1 MSFLVTRPP
10 RPVPDT
16 WPTSTPCSDAIR
28 ATTGETNV
36 FSPPPL
42 PSAATGA
49 GSGSGSGSGGADSRA
64 GVSPSELDGSA
75 ASAAASCVAGSGGA
89 SSAAGAATA
98 PSGAI
103 TASFVPTSTVSP
115 SWTRICC
122 TTPEP
127 GLGTSVSTLSVEISS
142 SDSSASIGSPSCL
155 SHLVIVP
162 SETETPIWGMTT
174 SIVEVVAISTRRLP

>member
-10 RPVPDT
+10 RPVPEP
-16 WPTSTPCSDAIR
+16 WPTSTPCSEAIR

-49 GSGSGSGSGGADSRA
+49 GAGGGGGGGAVSGA
-64 GVSPSELDGSA
+64 GASPSELDGAS
-75 ASAAASCVAGSGGA
+75 ASAAASCVAGSGGV
-89 SSAAGAATA
+89 SSAAGVVSA
-98 PSGAI
+98 PSGPI

-122 TTPEP
+122 TIPEP

-142 SDSSASIGSPSCL
+142 SDSSASTGSPSCL

-174 SIVEVVAISTRRLP
+174 SIVEVVATLRVLG